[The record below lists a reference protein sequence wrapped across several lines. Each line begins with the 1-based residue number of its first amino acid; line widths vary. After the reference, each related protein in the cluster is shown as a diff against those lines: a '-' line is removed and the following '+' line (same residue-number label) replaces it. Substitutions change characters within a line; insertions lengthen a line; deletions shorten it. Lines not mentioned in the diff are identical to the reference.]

1 MRNHR
6 MGSCEIF
13 GDSVQVSLTVTISG
27 DIDVGKFLPPT
38 YDTAQVPPYY
48 SRTRV
53 AWCALLQL
61 PP

>member
-1 MRNHR
+1 M
-6 MGSCEIF
+6 
-13 GDSVQVSLTVTISG
+13 QVSLTVTISG